1 MTREGECETSSLW
14 ARGSP
19 SNRGD
24 EIGLYNGTTVL
35 KGATGERRA
44 VRCHVEGRWF
54 VVGESRADFLEEGH
68 LSCVGKGSSGT
79 GNKGEERRWCTS
91 DHRR

>member
-35 KGATGERRA
+35 KGATGARE
-44 VRCHVEGRWF
+44 
-54 VVGESRADFLEEGH
+54 
-68 LSCVGKGSSGT
+68 KGSKMPRGGEMVCSGRKQGRLLGGRT
-79 GNKGEERRWCTS
+79 LELCWERKFRN
-91 DHRR
+91 R